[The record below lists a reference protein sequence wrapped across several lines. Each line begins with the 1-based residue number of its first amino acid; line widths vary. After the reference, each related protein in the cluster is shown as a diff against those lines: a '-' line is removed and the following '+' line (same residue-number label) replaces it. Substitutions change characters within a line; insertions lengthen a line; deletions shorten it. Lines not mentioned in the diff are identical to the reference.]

1 MLGFWLVEI
10 EMGEILPAGLVLAE
24 VLVAQIRG
32 CSATAA
38 IWFLVDAGDSARGGS
53 DCFIAPDCIV
63 ATATPTAVATPAKP
77 VMMIWVEVNGIIDLS
92 VFILIIFVWEW
103 GRSPV
108 NL

>member
-1 MLGFWLVEI
+1 M
-10 EMGEILPAGLVLAE
+10 
-24 VLVAQIRG
+24 
-32 CSATAA
+32 
-38 IWFLVDAGDSARGGS
+38 DAGDSARGGL
-53 DCFIAPDCIV
+53 DGFIAPDCIV

-92 VFILIIFVWEW
+92 VFILIIFVWEL